1 MLTSETSHPIISQD
15 RPVIT
20 NAKPHNH
27 GQSPG
32 VLKKR
37 GVSCI
42 KKKNDKELFAQQRH
56 SGEQITCTHCTA
68 CLPLFH
74 LQSPYK
80 PPNQH
85 YIVAVLSAGSAQNF
99 LKNIWFYSTQLTK
112 LIHLFCCFKNN
123 FICLTAWDLS
133 WGFSG
138 GSSGRRICL
147 PVQERQQMRLRS
159 LGQEDPLEWGLGN
172 GSKDPR
178 KWQPTPGFLPGE
190 FHEQRSL
197 AVYNPWGHKQSR
209 HVWATNTHAHYP
221 PRFNTLGTLY
231 K

>member
-1 MLTSETSHPIISQD
+1 M
-15 RPVIT
+15 
-20 NAKPHNH
+20 
-27 GQSPG
+27 
-32 VLKKR
+32 
-37 GVSCI
+37 
-42 KKKNDKELFAQQRH
+42 
-56 SGEQITCTHCTA
+56 
-68 CLPLFH
+68 
-74 LQSPYK
+74 
-80 PPNQH
+80 
-85 YIVAVLSAGSAQNF
+85 AVLSAGSAQNF

-197 AVYNPWGHKQSR
+197 VSYSPCCEESDTTEDTHVCAHTYTCTLTHAGLGCSTQDLR
-209 HVWATNTHAHYP
+209 HVMWNLSVVAH
-221 PRFNTLGTLY
+221 RLSSCGMGA
-231 K
+231 